1 MSAIIATSHARSVE
15 KGQIYFYFAALRVFI
30 EWIRLD
36 QLAAG

>member
-1 MSAIIATSHARSVE
+1 MPGPE
-15 KGQIYFYFAALRVFI
+15 KQKRGLIYFYFAALRVFI